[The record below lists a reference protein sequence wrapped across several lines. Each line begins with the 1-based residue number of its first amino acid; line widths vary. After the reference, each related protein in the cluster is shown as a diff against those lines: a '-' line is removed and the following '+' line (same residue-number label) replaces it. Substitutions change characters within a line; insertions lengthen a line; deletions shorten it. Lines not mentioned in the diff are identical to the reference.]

1 MPIANLEKFRED
13 VSQFLRT
20 LSATQNQLGMKYAM
34 TKAPQIA
41 RIMPK
46 VTVNNE
52 KWFRGEVTD
61 KDLWNVLSMDE
72 MKSMAGMLR
81 YVTDQTTILAL
92 KQRPLPKGIKVKE
105 VDAAGVNAEWQVV
118 PGAVEDRVLLYFH
131 GGGFVF
137 GSSLSHRPLTIALG
151 QATKMRLLSVNY
163 RLSPEARFPAALE
176 DCTKAYQWLLEQGIQ
191 PGNIIIA
198 GDSAGGNITL
208 ATILNLRDKGVSL
221 PKGAVCFS
229 PVTNYLPSA
238 WNSLVIAKGETD
250 PILADIGFYWWLF
263 AYGGQ
268 ESYALALNP
277 LVSPLFGDLKGF
289 PPVLIQATTP
299 ELLFE
304 QCQQFTEKA
313 KAAGV
318 DATLQAWDGLFHDWQ
333 AFALGVLPE
342 AQEAIDKVGA
352 WVQNL
357 FA

>member
-1 MPIANLEKFRED
+1 MPIADLQKFRRD
-13 VSQFLRT
+13 VSQFLKT

-46 VTVNNE
+46 VMINNE
-52 KWFRGEVTD
+52 KYFKGEVTD

-72 MKSMAGMLR
+72 MKSMAGMFR
-81 YVTDQTTILAL
+81 YVMDQVAILAL
-92 KQRPLPKGIKVKE
+92 KQSPLPKGIQVKA

-131 GGGFVF
+131 GGGWVM
-137 GSSLSHRPLTIALG
+137 GSSLSHRLFTIALG
-151 QATKMRLLSVNY
+151 KATKMRVLSVNY

-176 DCTKAYQWLLEQGIQ
+176 DCTKAYQWLLDQGIQ

-198 GDSAGGNITL
+198 GDSAGGNLTL
-208 ATILNLRDKGVSL
+208 TTILNLRDKGISL
-221 PKGAVCFS
+221 PKGAVCIS
-229 PVTNYLPSA
+229 PCTSLLPSA
-238 WNSLVIAKGETD
+238 MNLKKGETD
-250 PILADIGFYWWLF
+250 PIIADIGAFWWF
-263 AYGGQ
+263 VAYQGQ
-268 ESYALALNP
+268 ESPASPLNP

-304 QCQQFTEKA
+304 QCQQFIERA
-313 KAAGV
+313 KAVGV

-333 AFALGVLPE
+333 GFALGVLPE
-342 AQEAIDKVGA
+342 SQEAIDKVGA

>member
-20 LSATQNQLGMKYAM
+20 LSAIQNQLGMEYVM
-34 TKAPQIA
+34 TRAPQIA

-46 VTVNNE
+46 VTANNE
-52 KWFRGEVTD
+52 RWFRGEVTIE
-61 KDLWNVLSMDE
+61 DLWNVLSMDE
-72 MKSMAGMLR
+72 MKAMAGMSC
-81 YVTDQTTILAL
+81 YVFDQCTVLAL
-92 KQRPLPKGIKVKE
+92 KQNPLPKDIKVKE

-118 PGAVEDRVLLYFH
+118 PRAVEDRVLLYLH
-131 GGGFVF
+131 GGGWVM
-137 GSSLSHRPLTIALG
+137 GSSLAYRPFTVALG
-151 QATKMRLLSVNY
+151 KATKMRVLSVNY
-163 RLSPEARFPAALE
+163 RLSPEVRFPAALE

-191 PGNIIIA
+191 PRNIIIA
-198 GDSAGGNITL
+198 GDSAGGTL
-208 ATILNLRDKGVSL
+208 ALTTILNLRDKGISL

-229 PVTNYLPSA
+229 PLTSYLPSA

-250 PILADIGFYWWLF
+250 PILADIGMIWWCP
-263 AYGGQ
+263 AYLGQ
-268 ESYALALNP
+268 ESPA
-277 LVSPLFGDLKGF
+277 SPLDPLISPLLGDLKGF

-299 ELLFE
+299 ELLFD
-304 QCQQFTEKA
+304 QGQQFIEKA